1 MAEPGPRG
9 VRAAFTALALAF
21 SFAAPARAQ
30 PCAVPDAVP
39 ELHVSLA
46 RSGEGALDEGA
57 ALLRGGRTAEAA
69 ARLQSALDAGGLPAS
84 RAALGWSW
92 LALARM
98 ARGEVRAATEAAGR
112 ASVAGAPPEAQLN
125 AGVAFAEAAQ
135 LVAAR
140 ERFAAAQ
147 EGGPV
152 TRAQAR
158 VNAALVESRV
168 GGRTLE
174 AARPAVEAIDALP
187 EAALRARLR
196 VATGLALL
204 PERPGP
210 AVSAG
215 ETLAHAQLSLAYRE
229 ASDARDTRTAA
240 HALGLLGHLDLARGE
255 SRRAATTLDRAVTLS
270 AAADDPWRFRWL
282 WLAGLAR
289 KAAGDGDAA
298 ERLLARA
305 VDEREALKGRLAFGR
320 FWLGALAGS
329 SGRVYHDLADLLLAR
344 AKRGGVD
351 DPEILAR
358 ARGVIELSRT
368 AEVEDHFRDPC
379 IASQAARDARP
390 EQADARLAVIHPLL
404 LPGRLE
410 LLVTHASGIVRFTV
424 PRGEAAV
431 TRDVHRF
438 REAVERPFATQ
449 YLAIGRRLH
458 EALVAPIEAHLEALG
473 VTTLLWVPDGALRA
487 LPFAALH
494 DGRRHLAE
502 RYAVA
507 VTPVAALTD
516 TRAGVPTRGGA
527 VLTGLTQARQGFEA
541 LPAVAEELASLSKML
556 GAPIYRDGDFT
567 VATIEGALSRSR
579 ATAVHIASHGQFTA
593 DPSETFLLTW
603 DGRLTLEGMRR
614 AISAG
619 KLKAEPLELLALSAC
634 QTAAGDD
641 RAALGLAGVALSAG
655 ARAAVATL
663 WSVNDES
670 SARLVADFYRRLL
683 AGDGKAQSL
692 RHAQL
697 ALAADERFAHPAF
710 WAPFIVIG
718 NWR

>member
-1 MAEPGPRG
+1 MAEPGPR
-9 VRAAFTALALAF
+9 VARAAFTALALGCAL
-21 SFAAPARAQ
+21 AAPAHAQ

-112 ASVAGAPPEAQLN
+112 ASGAGAPPEAHLN

-204 PERPGP
+204 PERPGT

-229 ASDARDTRTAA
+229 ASDARDARTAA

-255 SRRAATTLDRAVTLS
+255 PRRAAATLDRAVTLS

-379 IASQAARDARP
+379 IAAGAARDARP

-410 LLVTHASGIVRFTV
+410 LLVTHASGIARFTV
-424 PRGEAAV
+424 ARGEAAV

-458 EALVAPIEAHLEALG
+458 EALVAPIEAHLEKLG

-516 TRAGVPTRGGA
+516 TRAGVPTRGGT

-541 LPAVAEELASLSKML
+541 LPAVAEELASLSQML
-556 GAPIYRDGDFT
+556 GAPVYRDGEFT

-683 AGDGKAQSL
+683 AGDGKAQAL